1 MNTMKD
7 LMNPGTAVGFTIDAL
22 IVLVLAIV
30 LPLSVTE
37 ESREI
42 WGEIWNNQR

>member
-22 IVLVLAIV
+22 IVLFLAIA
-30 LPLSVTE
+30 LPLSVAE

-42 WGEIWNNQR
+42 LGELWSNPR